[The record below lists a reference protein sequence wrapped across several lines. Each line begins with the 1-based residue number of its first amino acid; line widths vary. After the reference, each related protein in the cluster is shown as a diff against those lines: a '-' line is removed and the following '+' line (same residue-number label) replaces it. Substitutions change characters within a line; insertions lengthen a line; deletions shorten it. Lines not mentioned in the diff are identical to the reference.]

1 MYGVYMSK
9 EKIKLFLLEDDT
21 TLNETI
27 CDFFISDGYSIESA
41 YDGLEAQDMLYEKRY
56 DLLLLD
62 VNTPGMNGFE
72 VLKEVRNNGV
82 QTPAIYITSLN
93 SIDDLEKGFDSGC
106 DDYIRKPFALKELL
120 IRVETLLKREF
131 FHEVKDTIKLTDH
144 IEYNVMNNELIID
157 NKSINIGNKESKLL
171 KLFMQHKGEII
182 SHESIYDY
190 LWGYDEEP
198 SDTALRTYIKNLRK
212 VIGKESIESI
222 KKQGYKFTLKK

>member
-1 MYGVYMSK
+1 MSK

-27 CDFFISDGYSIESA
+27 CDFFISEGYSIESA

-72 VLKEVRNNGV
+72 VLKEVRSNGV

-144 IEYNVMNNELIID
+144 IEYNVINNELIID